1 MFDVNKIKR
10 EIDFWDIYFAI
21 IDLYDNLNFYVVIV
35 YAVYSETD
43 MFPVIVLSNVVD
55 VLWDMPGYSSQQ

>member
-1 MFDVNKIKR
+1 MFDVNKIKC

-21 IDLYDNLNFYVVIV
+21 KDLYDNLNFYVVIV

-43 MFPVIVLSNVVD
+43 MSLVIVLNNVVD
-55 VLWDMPGYSSQQ
+55 VLWDMPGNSSQQ

>member
-1 MFDVNKIKR
+1 MFDVNKIKC

-21 IDLYDNLNFYVVIV
+21 KDLYDNLNFYVVIV

-43 MFPVIVLSNVVD
+43 MFLVIVLSNVVD